1 MFSQSR
7 AWATALLLAVFLAGA
22 ATGWAVS
29 RAALVRMPPRGGG
42 PDALTAYL
50 ARRLDLDAAQQDAVR
65 AVLTRH
71 HADMQAIMS
80 SVRPRL
86 DSLRTTVRAEIT
98 AQLTPTQRDRY
109 ARLLT
114 ELEHQHDERGHHDST
129 HSTSSS
135 N

>member
-7 AWATALLLAVFLAGA
+7 AWAAALLVAVFLAGA

-29 RAALVRMPPRGGG
+29 RATLVMPPHGGG

-71 HADMQAIMS
+71 HAEMQAIMS

-98 AQLTPTQRDRY
+98 AQLTPPQRERY
-109 ARLLT
+109 ARLLA
-114 ELEHQHDERGHHDST
+114 ELEHQRNEQRRDST

-135 N
+135 H

>member
-7 AWATALLLAVFLAGA
+7 AWAAALLVAVFLAGGV
-22 ATGWAVS
+22 TGWAVS
-29 RAALVRMPPRGGG
+29 RATLVMPPRGGG

-71 HADMQAIMS
+71 HAEMQAIMS

-98 AQLTPTQRDRY
+98 AQLTPPQRERY
-109 ARLLT
+109 ARLLA
-114 ELEHQHDERGHHDST
+114 ELEHQRDERSRHDST
-129 HSTSSS
+129 HSPSSS

>member
-7 AWATALLLAVFLAGA
+7 AWAAALLVAVFLAGG

-29 RAALVRMPPRGGG
+29 RATLVMPPHGGG

-71 HADMQAIMS
+71 HAEMQAIMS
-80 SVRPRL
+80 AVRPRL

-98 AQLTPTQRDRY
+98 AQLTPPQRERY
-109 ARLLT
+109 ARLLA
-114 ELEHQHDERGHHDST
+114 ELEHQRNGQRRDST
-129 HSTSSS
+129 HSTPSSP
-135 N
+135 

>member
-1 MFSQSR
+1 MLSQSR
-7 AWATALLLAVFLAGA
+7 SWATALLVAVFLAGG

-29 RAALVRMPPRGGG
+29 RATLVTMPPRGGG
-42 PDALTAYL
+42 PDGLTAYL

-71 HADMQAIMS
+71 HAEMQAIMS

-98 AQLTPTQRDRY
+98 AQLTPAQRDRY
-109 ARLLT
+109 ARLLA
-114 ELEHQHDERGHHDST
+114 ELEHQRDERAHHDST

>member
-7 AWATALLLAVFLAGA
+7 VLASTLLVAVFIAGG

-29 RAALVRMPPRGGG
+29 RSTQAFPPHGGD
-42 PDALTAYL
+42 PDALTVYL

-71 HADMQAIMS
+71 RAEMQAIMS
-80 SVRPRL
+80 TVRPRL

-98 AQLTPTQRDRY
+98 AQLTPAQRQRY
-109 ARLLT
+109 ARLLA
-114 ELEHQHDERGHHDST
+114 ELEHQRDEREHHDST
-129 HSTSSS
+129 HSSTSQD
-135 N
+135 

>member
-7 AWATALLLAVFLAGA
+7 TWAAALLVAVFLAGG

-29 RAALVRMPPRGGG
+29 RAMLVMPPRGGG

-71 HADMQAIMS
+71 HTEMQAIMS

-98 AQLTPTQRDRY
+98 AQLTPPQRERY
-109 ARLLT
+109 ARLLA
-114 ELEHQHDERGHHDST
+114 ELEHQRNEQRRDST

-135 N
+135 H

>member
-1 MFSQSR
+1 MSSPSR
-7 AWATALLLAVFLAGA
+7 IWAAALLVAVFAAGG

-29 RAALVRMPPRGGG
+29 RSTLSPPPRGGG

-71 HADMQAIMS
+71 HAEMQAIMS
-80 SVRPRL
+80 EVRPRL

-98 AQLTPTQRDRY
+98 AQLTPPQRERY
-109 ARLLT
+109 ARLLA
-114 ELEHQHDERGHHDST
+114 ELEHQRDERAHRDTT
-129 HSTSSS
+129 HSNSSHD
-135 N
+135 

>member
-7 AWATALLLAVFLAGA
+7 AWAGALLVAVFLAGG

-29 RAALVRMPPRGGG
+29 RATLVMMPPRGGG

-71 HADMQAIMS
+71 HAEMEAIMS

-98 AQLTPTQRDRY
+98 AQLTPPQRERY
-109 ARLLT
+109 ARLLK
-114 ELEHQHDERGHHDST
+114 ELEHQRSNKSPTST
-129 HSTSSS
+129 

>member
-7 AWATALLLAVFLAGA
+7 IWAAALLVAVFLAGG

-29 RAALVRMPPRGGG
+29 RSAPSQPPRGGG

-71 HADMQAIMS
+71 HTEMQAIMS
-80 SVRPRL
+80 AVRPRL

-98 AQLTPTQRDRY
+98 AQLTPPQRERY
-109 ARLLT
+109 ARLLA
-114 ELEHQHDERGHHDST
+114 ELEHQRDQRAHRDTT
-129 HSTSSS
+129 HSNSSQD
-135 N
+135 